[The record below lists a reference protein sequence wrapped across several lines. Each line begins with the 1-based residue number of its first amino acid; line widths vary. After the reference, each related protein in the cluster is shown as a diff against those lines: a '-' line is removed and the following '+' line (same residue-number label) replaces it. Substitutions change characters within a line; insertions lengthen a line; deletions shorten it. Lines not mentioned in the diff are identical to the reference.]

1 MILQNEMYS
10 VTATGADSI
19 GVRLNATHPIYRA
32 HFPDHPI
39 TPGVCLVQ
47 MVGELLGDRVGR
59 RLQLSKVVNLKFIAP
74 ISPLEKPDLEVRFA
88 AVDDDG
94 TQLKARGSI
103 ETGGKVLTKFSL
115 VFV

>member
-103 ETGGKVLTKFSL
+103 EDGGEVLTKFSL